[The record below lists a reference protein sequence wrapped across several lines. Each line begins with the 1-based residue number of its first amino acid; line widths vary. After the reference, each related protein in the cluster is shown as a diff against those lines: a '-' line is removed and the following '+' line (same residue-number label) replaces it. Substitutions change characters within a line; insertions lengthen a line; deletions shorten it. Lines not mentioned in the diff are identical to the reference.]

1 MEESSSDTKDS
12 GNGDGSHGPSSSD
25 ASRTSQP
32 MKLDSSDLLKL
43 PGDDDQDELELARE
57 KGKSDSEIFKEL
69 KGQLK

>member
-1 MEESSSDTKDS
+1 MEESSDTKDTGS
-12 GNGDGSHGPSSSD
+12 GDGGHGSASSD
-25 ASRTSQP
+25 TSKASQP

-43 PGDDDQDELELARE
+43 PGEEEQDDLELARE

>member
-12 GNGDGSHGPSSSD
+12 GSGDGNHGASSSD
-25 ASRTSQP
+25 ASKTSQP